1 MNLLLETHHIFKD
14 KIDQCDFSEGD
25 GSSPLGT
32 DYVYCSS
39 YGSGYGEGGGC
50 GWGDGLGTG
59 FGSGDG
65 SGIGDGRGSS
75 IFFSSLYNIS

>member
-39 YGSGYGEGGGC
+39 YG
-50 GWGDGLGTG
+50 
-59 FGSGDG
+59 
-65 SGIGDGRGSS
+65 IGDGKGSS
-75 IFFSSLYNIS
+75 IFFSSLYKKI